1 MVILPKAHYDWMHLR
16 LQEYKIV
23 SKYNSAMFRISSQM
37 KLCREKVTDEDML
50 EKTFSTFH
58 VSNLLLQK
66 QYREMVLR
74 NILN

>member
-50 EKTFSTFH
+50 ENTFSTFH
-58 VSNLLLQK
+58 VSNLPLQQ